1 MSCFKPLEAW
11 DMTPDLD
18 DPFAERI
25 ISFRIES
32 DSVRRQKLIRQ
43 GRLLQLPCRKCVG
56 CRLSKSREWA
66 NRVVME
72 QLYHNDSWFLT
83 LTYDDEHL
91 RPAYPV
97 DEATGEILSVHAT
110 LVKKDL
116 QDFLKRLR
124 FNSGQAI
131 RYFAAGEY
139 GSQTYRPHYHLLIF
153 GLYLDDLEVIRKN
166 FAGQQYYVSDLIE
179 KCWPF
184 GFHILGK
191 VTWQSAA
198 YVARYTMK
206 KASNGYDKNYYTVAG
221 IEPEFQTMSLKPA
234 IGRRFYDEHPEI
246 FDYDYFS
253 VSTPQGGR
261 KVYPPEYFKKLYK
274 AQHPVEAFERSKKA
288 RVNAEVREHLK
299 LMLTDKD
306 YGDILKDEEEALIR
320 RITSLTRDD
329 I

>member
-1 MSCFKPLEAW
+1 MPCYHPIEAW
-11 DMTPDLD
+11 DITEDFDNPLVKR
-18 DPFAERI
+18 E
-25 ISFRIES
+25 ISFKPPIGFFERA
-32 DSVRRQKLIRQ
+32 KYIRQ
-43 GRLLQLPCRKCVG
+43 GRMLQLPCRRCVG

-66 NRVVME
+66 NRVIME
-72 QLYHNDSWFLT
+72 QLYHDDSWFLT
-83 LTYDDEHL
+83 LTYDDENL
-91 RPAYPV
+91 RPAYPC

-116 QDFLKRLR
+116 QDFIKRLR
-124 FNSGQAI
+124 FNSGQSI
-131 RYFAAGEY
+131 RYFASGEY
-139 GSQTYRPHYHLLIF
+139 GSTTYRPHYHLLLF
-153 GLYLDDLEVIRKN
+153 GLHLDDLQVIKKN
-166 FAGQQYYVSDLIE
+166 FAGDQYYTSNFIE

-184 GFHILGK
+184 GIHILGK

-206 KASNGYDKNYYTVAG
+206 KATHGYDKRYYEVAG

-234 IGRRFYDEHPEI
+234 IGRRFYDEHEGL

-261 KVYPPEYFKKLYK
+261 KISPPEYFKKM
-274 AQHPVEAFERSKKA
+274 HRESNPVEHFEHSKIA
-288 RVNAEVREHLK
+288 RTNAEVQRHLK
-299 LMLTDKD
+299 LMLTDKKFS
-306 YGDILKDEEEALIR
+306 DILKDEEEKLLR